1 MGLVFGKD
9 QSGVGAPAE
18 GPLGGGSNPR
28 KVTESSGFLGAGEAG
43 GIVGLGYRVCEGLP
57 LVFKDAEMP
66 L

>member
-1 MGLVFGKD
+1 MGLVFGED

-18 GPLGGGSNPR
+18 GPFGGGSNPR
-28 KVTESSGFLGAGEAG
+28 KVTASSGFLGAVEAG
-43 GIVGLGYRVCEGLP
+43 GIVGYGVWGGLP